1 MAMSWEKIVNR
12 AAVSQIDS
20 VSDLIGLI
28 DVIEV
33 YLGIGT
39 GERSARERL
48 AAAITEIQRAGGAAD
63 EGSIEILL
71 DVAER
76 LRKVEALLAAS
87 GFETRKA

>member
-1 MAMSWEKIVNR
+1 MPWEKIVKR
-12 AAVSQIDS
+12 VERVAGSETDP

-39 GERSARERL
+39 GERSACKRL
-48 AAAITEIQRAGGAAD
+48 AGAIAEIQRAGGTAD
-63 EGSIEILL
+63 EGNIGILL

-76 LRKVEALLAAS
+76 LGKVEALLAAS
-87 GFETRKA
+87 GFETRA

>member
-1 MAMSWEKIVNR
+1 MPFKKVVRRVAISASDPV
-12 AAVSQIDS
+12 D
-20 VSDLIGLI
+20 DLIGLI

-48 AAAITEIQRAGGAAD
+48 ATAIAEIQRAGGTAD
-63 EGSIEILL
+63 EGNIGILL

-76 LRKVEALLAAS
+76 LRKVETLLADN
-87 GFETRKA
+87 GFETRS

>member
-1 MAMSWEKIVNR
+1 MPFEKIVR
-12 AAVSQIDS
+12 RVAVSKSDP
-20 VSDLIGLI
+20 VTDLIALI

-33 YLGIGT
+33 HLGIGT

-48 AAAITEIQRAGGAAD
+48 AAAIAEIQRAGGTAD
-63 EGSIEILL
+63 VGNIEILL

-87 GFETRKA
+87 GFETRA